1 MVNESNI
8 GEVESQTM
16 IMQSIV
22 ANSPNSK
29 NVKEV
34 VDTLKKVRQT

>member
-1 MVNESNI
+1 
-8 GEVESQTM
+8 M

-34 VDTLKKVRQT
+34 VDTLKKVFIQLVS